1 MVAMPRDTLEF
12 NQITSMKCSRRP
24 FRMNH
29 MITSGWNDSADP
41 ADNEK
46 LDIDRT

>member
-29 MITSGWNDSADP
+29 MITSGWTIRQTLQTMRN
-41 ADNEK
+41 
-46 LDIDRT
+46 